1 MEGGEVTGVQ
11 QQTLG
16 GNQGFPQIVILEAL
30 YPLVLTVYHPVSSDY
45 IITHSIICLGA
56 PRSWGS
62 LLYLNRQWE
71 RSTLYDMQEGTYG
84 AIRGKNSRNL
94 RFPMLNVALLS
105 FVRGV

>member
-45 IITHSIICLGA
+45 IITHSVTCLGA
-56 PRSWGS
+56 PRSWGF
-62 LLYLNRQWE
+62 LLYRIRQWE
-71 RSTLYDMQEGTYG
+71 KSTLYAINEGT
-84 AIRGKNSRNL
+84 
-94 RFPMLNVALLS
+94 
-105 FVRGV
+105 